1 MNGRCRDRSG
11 TLAKSLAKNGP
22 LPSLEI
28 MRRAGRSIAAHN
40 VDLKRLLEANILTA
54 KQCDIDR
61 RKKLFDISDGVK
73 SYFR

>member
-11 TLAKSLAKNGP
+11 NLAKSLAKNGP

-28 MRRAGRSIAAHN
+28 MRCAGRSIAAHN
-40 VDLKRLLEANILTA
+40 VDLKRLFEANILTI

-61 RKKLFDISDGVK
+61 RKKLFDNFDGVK
-73 SYFR
+73 SDFR